1 LQFLGRKIAVF
12 IGFFY
17 RSDDFLISFL
27 IFVLEI
33 IGKNNLLTCKRMKK
47 FFYGVVII
55 LILCTSCVTKK
66 KYLLAENGRLEA
78 LNLIDLLNDNLGSCE
93 DENDKQSLRIQK
105 LIADTTELGKSIR
118 YCQSMLT
125 SNISE
130 KEKLSAMLDQEM
142 SELRKKEQTI
152 NELQDMIRA
161 QNERVQALLNSVK
174 NALLGFSSDELS
186 VHEKDG
192 KVYVAMSDKL
202 LFQSGSALVDK
213 RGKEALAKLATVLK
227 AQTDIDV
234 MIEGH
239 TDNKPINTV
248 QFKDNW
254 DLSVIRATSVVRILT
269 KDYGIQPLQIQP
281 SGRGEYLP
289 VATNETAEGR
299 SRNRRT
305 EIIISPKLEKL
316 FDLLR

>member
-1 LQFLGRKIAVF
+1 
-12 IGFFY
+12 
-17 RSDDFLISFL
+17 
-27 IFVLEI
+27 
-33 IGKNNLLTCKRMKK
+33 MKK
-47 FFYGVVII
+47 ILYFGFIV

-66 KYLLAENGRLEA
+66 KYLISENGRLDA
-78 LNLIDLLNDNLGSCE
+78 LNLIDLINDNLGSCE
-93 DENDKQSLRIQK
+93 NENDRKALRIRN
-105 LIADTTELGKSIR
+105 LIADTTELGKSLR
-118 YCQSMLT
+118 YCQEMLH

-130 KEKLSAMLDQEM
+130 KEKISAMLDQEM
-142 SELRKKEQTI
+142 AELRKKEQTI

-161 QNERVQALLNSVK
+161 QNEKVQSLLNNIK
-174 NALLGFSSDELS
+174 NALMGFSSDELS

-202 LFQSGSALVDK
+202 LFQSGSATVDK
-213 RGKEALAKLATVLK
+213 RGKEALSKLAEVLK
-227 AQTDIDV
+227 VQTDIDV

-239 TDNKPINTV
+239 TDNKPISTV

-269 KDYGIQPLQIQP
+269 KEYGIKPLQIQP
-281 SGRGEYLP
+281 SGRGEYMP

-316 FDLLR
+316 FDLLKY